1 MKKNLFLSLVSLL
14 LVSTLFSQT
23 KISGYLQYQYRV
35 EFKDQRTE
43 TFTPGTINLK
53 FSGSLSPKVKW
64 EIQFG
69 VKEMSF
75 NKFLKD
81 YYIELVNPFNGI
93 SGLDLKFG
101 QFKYYWSIERKE
113 SSSDRKTIH
122 RSQVVFGLVADRD
135 RGLEITYSGVKNLK
149 LAIGFWNGD
158 VVYKDLGKVSE
169 TIDYTRNMDD
179 SDAKKDITGFVSYNY
194 NINDGNSF
202 LVQAAYLYGSNGR
215 YAIGKKTRYGFGV
228 DGYFI
233 NKNLQL
239 RGEFI
244 GGSDDNVKKEGYY
257 VQASYRIFDFLEPVL
272 KYEWWDSDKDKVGK
286 SNWLT
291 LGLYS
296 KVLDNVVLRLNYVIK
311 KEKDLNEE
319 KNDELLFMIQV
330 KL

>member
-1 MKKNLFLSLVSLL
+1 
-14 LVSTLFSQT
+14 
-23 KISGYLQYQYRV
+23 
-35 EFKDQRTE
+35 
-43 TFTPGTINLK
+43 
-53 FSGSLSPKVKW
+53 
-64 EIQFG
+64 
-69 VKEMSF
+69 
-75 NKFLKD
+75 
-81 YYIELVNPFNGI
+81 
-93 SGLDLKFG
+93 
-101 QFKYYWSIERKE
+101 
-113 SSSDRKTIH
+113 
-122 RSQVVFGLVADRD
+122 
-135 RGLEITYSGVKNLK
+135 
-149 LAIGFWNGD
+149 
-158 VVYKDLGKVSE
+158 
-169 TIDYTRNMDD
+169 MDD

-194 NINDGNSF
+194 NINDVNSF

-330 KL
+330 KLK